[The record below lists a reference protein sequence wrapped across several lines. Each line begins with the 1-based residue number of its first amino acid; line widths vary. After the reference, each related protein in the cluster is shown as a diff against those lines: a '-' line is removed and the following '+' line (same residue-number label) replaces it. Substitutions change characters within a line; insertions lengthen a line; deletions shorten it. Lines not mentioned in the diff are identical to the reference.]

1 MMDEL
6 FDSPLPGGQR
16 SDIQI
21 CIFPHLR
28 EFLTVDLRE
37 GGPNVTLMDTSEIF
51 TPDFFKSV
59 EEEISAAVRDQ
70 GDYPF
75 AHLINLPMRLEEAV
89 RETAMTYILERLGVH
104 LDDDEEFPTV
114 VVYIITGGALQMHRQ
129 LVLDGLKDLLQDRS
143 GKSVANQWEPE
154 LNRLVQ
160 EEHRILKDLS
170 SQDLAEAVQS
180 DSPDYFTLW
189 ENRN

>member
-1 MMDEL
+1 MDEL

-28 EFLTVDLRE
+28 EFLTVDLRD

-51 TPDFFKSV
+51 TPEFFKSV

-70 GDYPF
+70 GDFPF

-104 LDDDEEFPTV
+104 LDDDEDFPTV

-129 LVLDGLKDLLQDRS
+129 LVLDGLKDLLKDRS
-143 GKSVANQWEPE
+143 GKSVASQWEPE

-160 EEHRILKDLS
+160 EEHRLLKDLS

>member
-28 EFLTVDLRE
+28 EFLTVDLRD

-51 TPDFFKSV
+51 TPEFFKSV

-70 GDYPF
+70 GDFPF

-104 LDDDEEFPTV
+104 LDDDEDFPTV

-143 GKSVANQWEPE
+143 GKSVASQWEPE

-160 EEHRILKDLS
+160 EEHRLLKDLS

>member
-28 EFLTVDLRE
+28 EFLTVDLRD

-51 TPDFFKSV
+51 TPEFFKSV
-59 EEEISAAVRDQ
+59 EEEISAAVRDH
-70 GDYPF
+70 GDFPF

-104 LDDDEEFPTV
+104 LDDDEDFPTV

-143 GKSVANQWEPE
+143 GKSVASQWEPE

-170 SQDLAEAVQS
+170 SHDLAEAVQS

>member
-1 MMDEL
+1 MDEL

-37 GGPNVTLMDTSEIF
+37 GGPRVTLLDTDEIF
-51 TPDFFKSV
+51 TDDFFKSV
-59 EEEISAAVRDQ
+59 DEEISASVRDQ
-70 GDYPF
+70 GDFPF
-75 AHLINLPMRLEEAV
+75 SHLINLPLRLEEAV
-89 RETAMTYILERLGVH
+89 RETAMTYILEQLGVH
-104 LDDDEEFPTV
+104 IEDEDDFPTV
-114 VVYIITGGALQMHRQ
+114 VVYIISGGALQMHTQR
-129 LVLDGLKDLLQDRS
+129 VLDGLKGLMNDRS
-143 GKSVANQWEPE
+143 GNSVADEWEPE
-154 LNRLVQ
+154 LTRLV
-160 EEHRILKDLS
+160 EAEHSILKDLS
-170 SQDLAEAVQS
+170 HQDLSEAVQS

>member
-28 EFLTVDLRE
+28 EFLTVDLRD

-51 TPDFFKSV
+51 TPEFFKSV
-59 EEEISAAVRDQ
+59 EEEISAAVRDH
-70 GDYPF
+70 GDFPF

-104 LDDDEEFPTV
+104 LDDDEDFPTV

-129 LVLDGLKDLLQDRS
+129 LVLDGLKDLLKDRS
-143 GKSVANQWEPE
+143 GKSVASQWEPE

-160 EEHRILKDLS
+160 EEHLILKDLS

>member
-51 TPDFFKSV
+51 TPEFFKSV
-59 EEEISAAVRDQ
+59 EEEISAAVRDH
-70 GDYPF
+70 GDFPF

-104 LDDDEEFPTV
+104 LDDDEDFPTV

-129 LVLDGLKDLLQDRS
+129 LVLDGLKDLLKDRS
-143 GKSVANQWEPE
+143 GKSVASQWEPE

-160 EEHRILKDLS
+160 EEHLILKDLS
-170 SQDLAEAVQS
+170 SQDLADAVQS

>member
-28 EFLTVDLRE
+28 EFLTVDLRD

-51 TPDFFKSV
+51 TPEFFKSV
-59 EEEISAAVRDQ
+59 EEEISAAVRDH
-70 GDYPF
+70 GDFPF

-104 LDDDEEFPTV
+104 LDDDEDFPTV

-143 GKSVANQWEPE
+143 GKSVASQWEPE

-160 EEHRILKDLS
+160 EEHLILKDLS
-170 SQDLAEAVQS
+170 SQDLADAVQS

>member
-28 EFLTVDLRE
+28 EFLTVDLRD

-51 TPDFFKSV
+51 TPDFFRSV

-104 LDDDEEFPTV
+104 LDDDEDFPTV

-143 GKSVANQWEPE
+143 GKSVASQWEPE
-154 LNRLVQ
+154 LDRLVQ

-170 SQDLAEAVQS
+170 SHDLAEAVQS

>member
-28 EFLTVDLRE
+28 EFLTVDLRD

-51 TPDFFKSV
+51 TPDFFRSV

-104 LDDDEEFPTV
+104 LDDDEDFPTV

-143 GKSVANQWEPE
+143 GKSVASQWEPE

-170 SQDLAEAVQS
+170 SHDLAEAVQS

>member
-1 MMDEL
+1 MDEL

-51 TPDFFKSV
+51 TPEFFKSV

-70 GDYPF
+70 GDFPF

-143 GKSVANQWEPE
+143 GKSVASQWEPE

-170 SQDLAEAVQS
+170 SHDLAEAVQS

>member
-28 EFLTVDLRE
+28 EFLTVDLRD

-51 TPDFFKSV
+51 TPEFFKSV

-70 GDYPF
+70 GDFPF

-104 LDDDEEFPTV
+104 LDDDEDFPTV

-129 LVLDGLKDLLQDRS
+129 LVLDGLKDLLKDRS
-143 GKSVANQWEPE
+143 GKSVASQWEPE

-160 EEHRILKDLS
+160 EEHRLLKDLS

>member
-104 LDDDEEFPTV
+104 LDDDEDFPTV

-143 GKSVANQWEPE
+143 GKSVASQWEPE
-154 LNRLVQ
+154 LDRLVQ

-170 SQDLAEAVQS
+170 SHDLAEAVQS

>member
-37 GGPNVTLMDTSEIF
+37 GGPDVTLMDTSEIF

-104 LDDDEEFPTV
+104 LDDDEDFPTV

-143 GKSVANQWEPE
+143 GKSVASQWEPE
-154 LNRLVQ
+154 LDRLVQ

-170 SQDLAEAVQS
+170 SHDLAEAVQS